1 MRGFRRSCKLDYS
14 DRRRLDH
21 ALDHCEDARTYR
33 RLQAVCLLAKG
44 HSIREVAALS
54 RCPRRSL
61 YRWLGRYRRTG
72 RPEALQDA
80 SRSGRPRQAPILT
93 RGRIVAELK
102 HKPWLLGYS
111 TTVWT
116 VALLARQL
124 SQRYDCQI
132 TPWTLRRR
140 LRQCRLRWKRPRHI
154 FCRQEPHVAQKK
166 GSHYQAFAALASS
179 GCAPGGR

>member
-1 MRGFRRSCKLDYS
+1 
-14 DRRRLDH
+14 
-21 ALDHCEDARTYR
+21 
-33 RLQAVCLLAKG
+33 
-44 HSIREVAALS
+44 
-54 RCPRRSL
+54 
-61 YRWLGRYRRTG
+61 
-72 RPEALQDA
+72 
-80 SRSGRPRQAPILT
+80 
-93 RGRIVAELK
+93 VAELK